1 MSRFFT
7 SELII
12 AKLLLDII
20 FKNVIIKYISF
31 SYKVMIT
38 GGYVQFDNVLIPFN
52 VIEYYAKAKCYIK
65 DNKIFTKAKDIE
77 IDVNWLIAQIDNEF

>member
-1 MSRFFT
+1 
-7 SELII
+7 
-12 AKLLLDII
+12 
-20 FKNVIIKYISF
+20 
-31 SYKVMIT
+31 MIT
-38 GGYVQFDNVLIPFN
+38 GGYIQFDNIIIPFN